1 MNDLI
6 SKSEVIS
13 KIESLISHYSWR
25 LHDNSLSQEDFM
37 VIISG
42 KLNVLKEALISIK
55 KIHPLN
61 LASKSAWI
69 SCDDRL
75 PEHLKNVLVCT
86 KKGVVIEAY
95 YDEENKEWTITN
107 SESRITNITHWQ
119 PLPEPPERRMKEK
132 CK

>member
-13 KIESLISHYSWR
+13 AIESLISHYEWR

-42 KLNVLKEALISIK
+42 KLNALKEALISIK
-55 KIHPLN
+55 KIRPLN
-61 LASKSAWI
+61 LTSKSAWI
-69 SCDDRL
+69 NCKYEL
-75 PEHLKNVLVCT
+75 PQHLKDVLVCT
-86 KKGVVIEAY
+86 KSGLVIEAY
-95 YDEENKEWTITN
+95 YDEESKEWTVTN

-119 PLPEPPERRMKEK
+119 PLPEPPKGE
-132 CK
+132 